1 MIDSLIQSALK
12 GEKKQRVPFWFM
24 RQAGRYLPEYRELR
38 AKAGSF
44 LKLCYNPDWAAEVTI
59 QPIRRFNMDAA
70 ILFSDILVIPHA
82 MGQELTFVEGE
93 GPKLGKLEINSLH
106 TDITKHLSPIA
117 ETVKKV
123 RSELA
128 KDKSL
133 IGFCGSPWTV
143 ACYMVEGGGSR
154 DYEKVRKFALQEKEK
169 ISLLI
174 DKIIE
179 SSVTYLS
186 MQIVAGADVIQVFD
200 SWAGIVS
207 EDEYENWIIKP
218 TKKLIEQL
226 KKLHPDISI
235 IGFPRGSGMRLK
247 DYAEKTGA
255 QAVGVDLFTPIA
267 WAKEHIHIPLQG
279 NLDPLLLAYDKNAA
293 IEKTKSILDAMQ
305 DRPFIFNLGHGIVPS
320 TPIENVEAVCNIL
333 HGNHS

>member
-1 MIDSLIQSALK
+1 MIDSLIQSSLK
-12 GEKKQRVPFWFM
+12 GEKKERIPFWFM

-59 QPIRRFNMDAA
+59 QPIRRFDMDAA
-70 ILFSDILVIPHA
+70 ILFSDILVIPQA

-93 GPKLGKLEINSLH
+93 GPKLGKLDINFLH
-106 TDITKHLSPIA
+106 TDVTKHLSPIA

-143 ACYMVEGGGSR
+143 ACYMVESGGSR
-154 DYEKVRKFALQEKEK
+154 DYEKVRKFALQEKESF
-169 ISLLI
+169 SLLI

-186 MQIVAGADVIQVFD
+186 MQIVAGADVIQIFD

-207 EDEYENWIIKP
+207 DDEYASWVIEP
-218 TKKLIEQL
+218 TKKLVTQL
-226 KKLHPDISI
+226 KKIHSDIPV

-247 DYAEKTGA
+247 NYAEQTDV
-255 QAVGVDLFTPIA
+255 QAVGVDLFTPMD
-267 WAKEHIHIPLQG
+267 WAKESIKIPLQG
-279 NLDPLLLAYDKNAA
+279 NLDPLLLAYDKKGA
-293 IEKTKSILDAMQ
+293 IEKTKSILETMK
-305 DRPFIFNLGHGIVPS
+305 DRPFIFNLGHGIIPS

-333 HGNHS
+333 HGKYA